1 MTTPEYKG
9 YKYEYECECL
19 ECKGHNRKTLRKE
32 DLAETIYVYDCYCD
46 NCGKNTCQKILLK
59 RMLTSEFREQ
69 GYLQELN
76 RQFLHPL
83 GLALEVTVE
92 EDGTEKLGGI
102 WCYQEDLEGIRYDY
116 ANSSQERL
124 TEARRK
130 RDNISNVKNSRLKA
144 RRKALGYWIE
154 PIIKEGD
161 DL

>member
-1 MTTPEYKG
+1 M
-9 YKYEYECECL
+9 
-19 ECKGHNRKTLRKE
+19 
-32 DLAETIYVYDCYCD
+32 I
-46 NCGKNTCQKILLK
+46 
-59 RMLTSEFREQ
+59 TSEFREQ

-76 RQFLHPL
+76 RQFFHPL

-102 WCYQEDLEGIRYDY
+102 WCYQEDPEGIQYDY
-116 ANSSQERL
+116 ANFSQERL

-130 RDNISNVKNSRLKA
+130 RDNISNVKNSRLKE
-144 RRKALGYWIE
+144 RHKALGYWIE